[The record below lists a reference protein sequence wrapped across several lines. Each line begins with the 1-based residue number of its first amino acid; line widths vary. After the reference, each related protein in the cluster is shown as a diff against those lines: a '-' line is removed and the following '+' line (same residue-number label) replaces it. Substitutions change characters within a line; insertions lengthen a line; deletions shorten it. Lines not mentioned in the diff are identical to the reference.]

1 MNRWVR
7 APVKGLRSRRRMET
21 TVAAYPFAG
30 IAPPS
35 PGRGRGA
42 PYGCSCV
49 LLYAPSGDFLCGF
62 QVRDSPRRAGLV
74 RQDGLA
80 VAWRFRDADRTRNN
94 RGQRLGGEV
103 LTYFLGDLSGK
114 LGASIEHREHHGGQ
128 PKLVVQLTL
137 DQIDGAHE

>member
-49 LLYAPSGDFLCGF
+49 LLHATSGDFLCGF
-62 QVRDSPRRAGLV
+62 QVRDSPRRAGLG
-74 RQDGLA
+74 RQGGLA
-80 VAWRFRDADRTRNN
+80 VAGRLRDADGTGNN
-94 RGQRLGGEV
+94 RGQRLGREV
-103 LTYFLGDLSGK
+103 LTYLVSDLSGK
-114 LGASIEHREHHGGQ
+114 LGACI
-128 PKLVVQLTL
+128 
-137 DQIDGAHE
+137 